1 MNPIRRAVAIL
12 GAVASIL
19 TVGVTSATS
28 AASSGLPTLKLALNG
43 RSVLVS
49 GALQSGAVN
58 VVSSVSVTHT
68 EPVLIRLNPGVPFSA
83 FAQAGAAIN
92 AHHGDLNY
100 LGPYG
105 SIVFDVSAD
114 KGTTS
119 AQTTLQPGNYLAVDL
134 SSSNPDPPHA
144 TFVIGQAPQPMSL
157 PMPGATISAIDF
169 AFRGPSTLHDGELV
183 RFQNS
188 GFLVHPIQG
197 IGVKNA
203 TTAKRLTALLRAAND
218 KAGPEARNQLPGVRR
233 TAFTRRCPTGA
244 DQRAAGHLRPRLH
257 PAHPGRP
264 RADSA
269 RHGAHDPDR
278 QVTLARGCLATGT
291 QRWS

>member
-1 MNPIRRAVAIL
+1 MRVIGRAAVIL
-12 GAVASIL
+12 GAVASI
-19 TVGVTSATS
+19 VGVGITSTTS
-28 AASSGLPTLKLALNG
+28 AASSGLPTLTLTLNG
-43 RSVLVS
+43 RSIGVS

-58 VVSSVSVTHT
+58 VVSSVSVKHT
-68 EPVLIRLNPGVPFSA
+68 EPVLFRLNPRVPFSA

-100 LGPYG
+100 LDPYG

-114 KGTTS
+114 KGTTT
-119 AQTTLQPGNYLAVDL
+119 AQTTLRPGNYVAVDL

-144 TFVIGQAPQPMSL
+144 TFVIGRAPQPL
-157 PMPGATISAIDF
+157 PLPRPGATISAIDF

-203 TTAKRLTALLRAAND
+203 RTARRLTALLRAAND
-218 KAGPEARNQLPGVRR
+218 KEAPKLGISFPEFAGPLSPGGVQQELINERPGIYVLACILRTQDGREETQLGMERTIRIVR
-233 TAFTRRCPTGA
+233 
-244 DQRAAGHLRPRLH
+244 
-257 PAHPGRP
+257 
-264 RADSA
+264 
-269 RHGAHDPDR
+269 
-278 QVTLARGCLATGT
+278 
-291 QRWS
+291 

>member
-1 MNPIRRAVAIL
+1 LSPICRAIAIL
-12 GAVASIL
+12 GAVGSI
-19 TVGVTSATS
+19 VGVGITSVSSATS
-28 AASSGLPTLKLALNG
+28 SSLPTLTLTLNG
-43 RSVLVS
+43 RSVGVS
-49 GALQSGAVN
+49 GAPQSGAVN
-58 VVSSVSVTHT
+58 VVSTVSVQHT

-114 KGTTS
+114 KGTTR
-119 AQTTLQPGNYLAVDL
+119 AQTILQPGNYLAVDL

-144 TFVIGQAPQPMSL
+144 TLVIRQARHPRSL

-169 AFRGPSTLHDGELV
+169 AYRGPSTLHDGELV
-183 RFQNS
+183 QFQNS

-203 TTAKRLTALLRAAND
+203 TIAKRLTALLRAAND
-218 KAGPEARNQLPGVRR
+218 KEAPKLGISFPEFAGPLSPGGVQQELVTERPGIYVLACILRTQDGHEQTQLGMERTIRIVR
-233 TAFTRRCPTGA
+233 
-244 DQRAAGHLRPRLH
+244 
-257 PAHPGRP
+257 
-264 RADSA
+264 
-269 RHGAHDPDR
+269 
-278 QVTLARGCLATGT
+278 
-291 QRWS
+291 

>member
-1 MNPIRRAVAIL
+1 MSAVAKAAAILVASASIL
-12 GAVASIL
+12 GAGIASA
-19 TVGVTSATS
+19 SS
-28 AASSGLPTLKLALNG
+28 AADPDLPTLTLALDG
-43 RSVLVS
+43 TSVVVS
-49 GALQSGAVN
+49 GPLQSGAVN
-58 VVSSVSVTHT
+58 VVSTVSVKHT

-134 SSSNPDPPHA
+134 SSSNPDPPHTA
-144 TFVIGQAPQPMSL
+144 FVITQAPHPASL
-157 PMPGATISAIDF
+157 PKPGATINAIDF
-169 AFRGPSTLHDGELV
+169 AFRGPSKLHDGELV
-183 RFQNS
+183 RFQNN

-203 TTAKRLTALLRAAND
+203 KTARRLTALLRAAND
-218 KAGPEARNQLPGVRR
+218 KEAPKLGISFPEFAGPLSPGGVQQELITERPGTYVLACILRTQDGREQTQLGMVR
-233 TAFTRRCPTGA
+233 TI
-244 DQRAAGHLRPRLH
+244 QI
-257 PAHPGRP
+257 
-264 RADSA
+264 
-269 RHGAHDPDR
+269 
-278 QVTLARGCLATGT
+278 VK
-291 QRWS
+291 